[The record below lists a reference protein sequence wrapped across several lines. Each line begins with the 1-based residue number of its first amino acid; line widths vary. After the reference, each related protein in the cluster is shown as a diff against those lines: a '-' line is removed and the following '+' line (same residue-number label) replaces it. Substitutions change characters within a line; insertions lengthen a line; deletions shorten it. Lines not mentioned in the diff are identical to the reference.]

1 MMKITYYPQPALL
14 GWLVLVLALLL
25 VGGACV
31 PENMVVSPLRMVVVG
46 RARISRSGRW
56 RR

>member
-1 MMKITYYPQPALL
+1 MKITYYPQPALL
-14 GWLVLVLALLL
+14 GWLVLILALL

-31 PENMVVSPLRMVVVG
+31 PENMVVSPLGMVGGG
-46 RARISRSGRW
+46 RARISRFGRW